1 MYLLVFCAWRVAVV
15 VVDDPLRIAVSPV
28 TVPLMVTLTVSVP
41 AARAALVYTTTPTT
55 CPGAGIGIS
64 VPSLT
69 SVAAVGAGLIVPPM
83 VAAQIMKYV
92 PASLAGNPIVGW
104 VVRAAAVV
112 LPAWAVRKYISR
124 SAGDLMLIAGGAGL
138 AMDVVKAYMPG
149 VIPGLG
155 YQPMLG
161 QYVQRRNLAGPS
173 LARQVGLR
181 VPLSIAT
188 TPERMSPVSRM

>member
-1 MYLLVFCAWRVAVV
+1 MN
-15 VVDDPLRIAVSPV
+15 
-28 TVPLMVTLTVSVP
+28 
-41 AARAALVYTTTPTT
+41 
-55 CPGAGIGIS
+55 PGVLGFS
-64 VPSLT
+64 VPSIT

-155 YQPMLG
+155 FQPMLG
-161 QYVQRRNLAGPS
+161 QYVQRRNLSGPS